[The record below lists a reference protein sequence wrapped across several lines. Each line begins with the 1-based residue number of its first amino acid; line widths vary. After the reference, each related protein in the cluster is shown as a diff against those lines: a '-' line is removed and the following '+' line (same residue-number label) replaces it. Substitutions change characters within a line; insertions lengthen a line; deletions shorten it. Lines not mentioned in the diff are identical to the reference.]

1 MEKAEGDV
9 MTQDRRAMDTRLQH
23 PRVPAAPG
31 GEPVTSPIYQS
42 STYVLPTPELGAEIA
57 ASWHPQRFYTR
68 YGSPN
73 VAEVEALVAELEGA
87 ESAVAVGSGMAAIA
101 AAILAHVRAGDHVVA
116 QTAHYTAAL
125 SLFADWLPRQGVAV
139 TQVAQTDIEAFA
151 QAIGQKTRLV
161 YTETPT
167 NPTMALTDLKAVSE
181 LAHAQ
186 GALVVTDNTFAS
198 SFNQLPLTLGV
209 DLVMHSATKYLNG
222 HSDVTAGVVAGPH
235 KLIEPVWEYARVHGP
250 VLHPMEAW
258 LLGRGLKTYALRMRQ
273 HNQSGALV
281 AEALAKASGV
291 AKVHYP
297 GLASHPQHELARR
310 QMPGGF
316 GGMMSFVVEDSSA
329 EARFKRAR
337 RVLRNV
343 RLCTSAASLGGT
355 ETLITHPAS
364 MIFSHQ
370 SPDQLAALGVEPG
383 LLRLSVGLEHPQDIV
398 DDLTSAL
405 SGVGE

>member
-1 MEKAEGDV
+1 
-9 MTQDRRAMDTRLQH
+9 MTQDKRGIDTSLQH
-23 PRVPAAPG
+23 PRVGRAPG

-42 STYVLPTPELGAEIA
+42 STYVVPTPELGAEIA

-73 VAEVEALVAELEGA
+73 VAQVEALVAELEGA

-101 AAILAHVRAGDHVVA
+101 ASILAHVRAGDQVVA

-125 SLFADWLPRQGVAV
+125 SLFAEWLPRQGVAV
-139 TQVAQTDIEAFA
+139 TQVAQTDLDAFCR
-151 QAIGQKTRLV
+151 AIGPKTRLV

-167 NPTMALTDLKAVSE
+167 NPTMALTDLEAVSA
-181 LAHAQ
+181 LARAQ
-186 GALVVTDNTFAS
+186 GAIVVTDSTFAS

-209 DLVMHSATKYLNG
+209 DLVVHSATKYLNG
-222 HSDVTAGVVAGPH
+222 HSDVTAGVVAGAR

-258 LLGRGLKTYALRMRQ
+258 LLGRGFKTYALRMRQ
-273 HNQSGALV
+273 QNQSGVLV

-291 AKVHYP
+291 ARVHYP

-316 GGMMSFVVEDSSA
+316 GGMLSFEVVGSTA
-329 EARFKRAR
+329 EQRFKRAQT
-337 RVLRNV
+337 VLRNV

-370 SPDQLAALGVEPG
+370 SPDQLAAAGVEPG
-383 LLRLSVGLEHPQDIV
+383 LLRLSVGLEDHRDIV

-405 SGVGE
+405 SGIGD

>member
-1 MEKAEGDV
+1 

-42 STYVLPTPELGAEIA
+42 STYVLPTPELGAKIA

-151 QAIGQKTRLV
+151 QAIGPKTRLV

-167 NPTMALTDLKAVSE
+167 NPTMALTDLKAVSA

-209 DLVMHSATKYLNG
+209 DLVVHSATKYLNG

-273 HNQSGALV
+273 HNQSGAPRRRSAREGERRRQGPL
-281 AEALAKASGV
+281 SRSC
-291 AKVHYP
+291 
-297 GLASHPQHELARR
+297 LASPARTR
-310 QMPGGF
+310 APANAGRLWRHDVFRGR
-316 GGMMSFVVEDSSA
+316 GLTA
-329 EARFKRAR
+329 EARFKRAQS
-337 RVLRNV
+337 VLRNV